1 VDSPEPI
8 DHELAALGAILV
20 EERVLRRVIKQ
31 HRKVR
36 GFGLQVP
43 HEQCYVLPRVA
54 LAKLLDADDT
64 RIAIDSLPDRVLV
77 VSGDRPALA
86 EGKPEETSLLWRHM
100 FHARVHQAY
109 EELFEKKQ
117 LALPAIRQRIHRVG
131 QTEFDEIRT
140 VLRQEDLLLPPT
152 DDRSTY
158 VEFVALYLELVHFA
172 PHAVARTFPAVFDR
186 AAVDETIALDID
198 PAALLAATRP
208 PRGPEE
214 PLVVVVE
221 APVAHEE
228 PEATTPLARPIA
240 QKTSKKGNHA
250 RAAILYARAGDE
262 HGALEELDTIIAQ
275 LARVLDTTAHP
286 EWTKALLPVAELA
299 ARQRSTRFN
308 PGARLLH
315 DLQKAG
321 MVTADDV
328 KAVDLIGWA
337 FSRGKRPLVRSLP
350 ATREVRIAKHV
361 HAAVAKL
368 VACAL
373 ASPEEHARLASAL
386 HDIADAAD
394 RQLRATL
401 RPKIEAALDAVDV
414 HPHSLPERVGEK
426 KLVDEL
432 LDRAV
437 TLGRFTLGDLRD
449 AISRNDLKL
458 PDLALSDLGRGDQ
471 LLRADKHLST
481 SLDGVYRRGEV
492 YMRFLQKL
500 SSVLFG
506 TPVGRFLTLYAMLP
520 LLGSFAVVEG
530 LQHMVGPLWKK
541 ITGIEPV
548 IASNVTLLGGAGFL
562 FLLIHITLFRRVMS
576 LLARALWR
584 VVRFI
589 VFDAPLAIIRLRAI
603 QWFLESR
610 FVRWIVKPA
619 VPAAIVLLAT
629 FDVVEPAR
637 WFIVGGSFV
646 VMAIVMNS
654 RYGRRAEEI
663 TIDWLVR
670 SSRQVTGHILPGFVK
685 FTLDLFARLV
695 ESLDRFLYRV
705 DEWLRFRQGQSWLK
719 LVFKGVFGTL
729 WFVITYII
737 RLYVNLFVEPTTN
750 PIKHFPVVTVAAK
763 IIIPFIPAMLEAI
776 TDVASVLMGER
787 LAKGFAG
794 FTVLVLPGLAGFLV
808 WELKENWRL
817 YRRTRSK
824 TLRPLAIG
832 HHGETMVRLL
842 RPGFHSGTI
851 PKLFTKLRRAAW
863 RNDATAA
870 ARATEGLHHVEE
882 SVVTFIDRQLVS
894 MLNESV
900 AFRATDVASGHV
912 DIGSNRVQFALLCP
926 SVSPDA
932 ATIRFE
938 LQSGWLVASLRT
950 LGWIGQLAPDQRE
963 IFEIALAGFYKLS
976 AIDLVREQLEHALV
990 ESPGATA
997 PPYDVSDEGIVVW
1010 PGNAFDTEIV
1020 YALRSS
1026 RLAPTIRGASYD
1038 GPLIDLARRHA
1049 LYGRVPLYWAK
1060 WSTTWQQIARSE
1072 APSKVIIGPS
1082 LLPPGQPSMSR

>member
-1 VDSPEPI
+1 MQSI
-8 DHELAALGAILV
+8 DQELAALGAVLV

-43 HEQCYVLPRVA
+43 HEQCYCLRRDE
-54 LAKLLDADDT
+54 LARLLERDDT
-64 RIAIDSLPDRVLV
+64 TVAVDTLPERVLLT
-77 VSGDRPALA
+77 SGHRTALA
-86 EGKPEETSLLWRHM
+86 EGQPAEASLVWRRL
-100 FHARVHQAY
+100 FHARVHQAFD
-109 EELFEKKQ
+109 ELFETKR

-152 DDRSTY
+152 DDCSTY

-186 AAVDETIALDID
+186 TAVDETIALDID
-198 PAALLAATRP
+198 PRALLAATRP
-208 PRGPEE
+208 PRGPEA
-214 PLVVVVE
+214 PLVTHVE
-221 APVAHEE
+221 VPPASVE
-228 PEATTPLARPIA
+228 PEVTTPLARPLA
-240 QKTSKKGNHA
+240 QRTSKKGNHA
-250 RAAILYARAGDE
+250 RAAILYARAGDD
-262 HGALEELDTIIAQ
+262 HAAGEELDTIVAQ
-275 LARVLDTTAHP
+275 LASVLGTVAKAA
-286 EWTKALLPVAELA
+286 WTKALLPVARFA

-321 MVTADDV
+321 MVTAHDV
-328 KAVDLIGWA
+328 KAVDLLGWA
-337 FSRGKRPLVRSLP
+337 FSRGDQPLVRALP

-361 HAAVAKL
+361 HAAAAKL
-368 VACAL
+368 VACEL
-373 ASPEEHARLASAL
+373 ASPDEMARLAEAL
-386 HDIADAAD
+386 HAIADAAD
-394 RQLRATL
+394 DQLRAAL

-437 TLGRFTLGDLRD
+437 TLGRFSLGDLRD

-458 PDLALSDLGRGDQ
+458 PDLAVSDLGRGDQ
-471 LLRADKHLST
+471 LLRADKLLSS

-492 YMRFLQKL
+492 YMRALQKI

-506 TPVGRFLTLYAMLP
+506 TPVGRFLTLYLMLP

-530 LQHMVGPLWKK
+530 LQHMVGPVWNALFHVH
-541 ITGIEPV
+541 PV
-548 IASNVTLLGGAGFL
+548 IATNTTLLGGAAFL
-562 FLLIHITLFRRVMS
+562 FLVLHVTLFRRAMHV
-576 LLARALWR
+576 LVRGLWR
-584 VVRFI
+584 VIRFLL
-589 VFDAPLAIIRLRAI
+589 FDAPLAVLRLRAV
-603 QWFLESR
+603 QWLLSSR

-619 VPAAIVLLAT
+619 LPAGIVLLAT
-629 FDVVEPAR
+629 YDVVEPLR
-637 WFIVGGSFV
+637 WFVVGGAFV
-646 VMAIVMNS
+646 LVALAMNS

-670 SSRQVTGHILPGFVK
+670 SSRQVTGHILPGLVK
-685 FTLDLFARLV
+685 YTLELFARLM

-705 DEWLRFRQGQSWLK
+705 DEWLRFRQGQSRLK
-719 LVFKGVFGTL
+719 LVFKGLFGTL
-729 WFVITYII
+729 WFVITYIL

-763 IIIPFIPAMLEAI
+763 IIIPFIPSMLEGI
-776 TDVASVLMGER
+776 TNVASVVMGDQ

-863 RNDATAA
+863 RDDPAAA
-870 ARATEGLHHVEE
+870 ARASEGLHHVEE
-882 SVVTFIDRQLVS
+882 AVVTFVDRQLVS
-894 MLNESV
+894 MLNESA

-912 DIGSNRVQFALLCP
+912 EIGSNRIQIELRCP
-926 SVSPDA
+926 SVSADA

-938 LQSGWLVASLRT
+938 LQSGWLVASLRS
-950 LGWIGQLAPDQRE
+950 LGWIEQLAPDQRE

-990 ESPGATA
+990 EGPGATA

-1010 PGNAFDTEIV
+1010 PGHAFDTEIV

-1026 RLAPTIRGASYD
+1026 RLAPTVRGASYD
-1038 GPLIDLARRHA
+1038 GPVIDLARRHA
-1049 LYGRVPLYWAK
+1049 LYGREPLYWAK
-1060 WSTTWQQIARSE
+1060 WSTTWQQIARAE
-1072 APSKVIIGPS
+1072 APSHVIVGPS
-1082 LLPPGQPSMSR
+1082 LLPGPPRT

>member
-1 VDSPEPI
+1 MDPI
-8 DHELAALGAILV
+8 DQELAVLGAVLV

-43 HEQCYVLPRVA
+43 HEQCYTLPRAA
-54 LAKLLDADDT
+54 LAKLLEPDDT
-64 RIAIDSLPDRVLV
+64 KVALDELPERVLIA
-77 VSGDRPALA
+77 SGDRDAIV
-86 EGKPEETSLLWRHM
+86 EGKPAETSLLWRHL
-100 FHARVHQAY
+100 FHARVHQAF
-109 EELFEKKQ
+109 EELLEKKQ
-117 LALPAIRQRIHRVG
+117 LAIPAIRQRIHRVG
-131 QTEFDEIRT
+131 QTEFDEIRS

-152 DDRSTY
+152 DDSSTY

-186 AAVDETIALDID
+186 KAIDETIALDVD
-198 PAALLAATRP
+198 PIALLAATRP
-208 PRGPEE
+208 PRAPVK
-214 PLVVVVE
+214 PLVVAHE
-221 APVAHEE
+221 APPVTEE
-228 PEATTPLARPIA
+228 PEVTTPLARPLA
-240 QKTSKKGNHA
+240 QKSSKKGNHA

-262 HGALEELDTIIAQ
+262 HGASQELDTIIAQ
-275 LARVLDTTAHP
+275 LARVLATEAKP
-286 EWTKALLPVAELA
+286 EWTRALLPVAIFA

-321 MVTADDV
+321 MVSEHDV
-328 KAVDLIGWA
+328 KAVDVFGWA
-337 FSRGKRPLVRSLP
+337 LSRGKQPLVRSLP

-361 HAAVAKL
+361 HAAAAKP
-368 VACAL
+368 VACEL
-373 ASPEEHARLASAL
+373 ASPEDHAQLASAL
-386 HDIADAAD
+386 HGIAAAAD
-394 RQLRATL
+394 EQLRATL
-401 RPKIEAALDAVDV
+401 RPQIEAALDAVDV

-449 AISRNDLKL
+449 AISRSDLKL

-471 LLRADKHLST
+471 LLRADKLLST

-492 YMRFLQKL
+492 YMRALQKI

-506 TPVGRFLTLYAMLP
+506 TPVGRFFTLYLMLP
-520 LLGSFAVVEG
+520 LLGSFAIVEG
-530 LQHMVGPLWKK
+530 LQHMVGPVWKLF
-541 ITGIEPV
+541 TGVMPV
-548 IASNVTLLGGAGFL
+548 IATNVTLLAGAGFL
-562 FLLIHITLFRRVMS
+562 FLLIHLALFRRAMS
-576 LLARALWR
+576 LLARGLWR
-584 VVRFI
+584 IIRLVL
-589 VFDAPLAIIRLRAI
+589 FDAPVAILRMRAV
-603 QWFLESR
+603 QWFMASR
-610 FVRWIVKPA
+610 FVGWIVKPA
-619 VPAAIVLLAT
+619 VPAAIVLLST
-629 FDVVEPAR
+629 FDVIEPLR
-637 WFIVGGSFV
+637 WFIVGGSFLV
-646 VMAIVMNS
+646 AAIVISS
-654 RYGRRAEEI
+654 RFGRRAEEV

-670 SSRQVTGHILPGFVK
+670 SSRQVTSHIVPGLVK
-685 FTLDLFARLV
+685 WTLELFARMV

-705 DEWLRFRQGQSWLK
+705 DEWLRFRTGQSWMK

-750 PIKHFPVVTVAAK
+750 PVKHFPVVTVAAK
-763 IIIPFIPAMLEAI
+763 LIIPFIPSMLEGI
-776 TDVASVLMGER
+776 TNVTSVFLGQQ
-787 LAKGFAG
+787 LAAGFAA

-832 HHGETMVRLL
+832 HHGESMVRLL

-863 RNDATAA
+863 RDDSAAA

-882 SVVTFIDRQLVS
+882 AVVTFVDRQLVS

-912 DIGSNRVQFALLCP
+912 EIGSNRVQIELRCP

-938 LQSGWLVASLRT
+938 LQSGWLVASLRS
-950 LGWIGQLAPDQRE
+950 LGWVAQLAPEQRD

-990 ESPGATA
+990 EGPGQTA

-1020 YALRSS
+1020 YTLRSS
-1026 RLAPTIRGASYD
+1026 RLAPTVRGASYD

-1049 LYGRVPLYWAK
+1049 LYGREPLYWAK

-1072 APSKVIIGPS
+1072 APSKVIVGPS
-1082 LLPPGQPSMSR
+1082 LLPTAPSN

>member
-1 VDSPEPI
+1 MDF
-8 DHELAALGAILV
+8 DQELATVGAILV
-20 EERVLRRVIKQ
+20 EERVLRRVIKH

-43 HEQCYVLPRVA
+43 HEQCYAIPRVA
-54 LAKLLDADDT
+54 LAKLLEPDDAKV
-64 RIAIDSLPDRVLV
+64 AIDSLPDRVLV

-86 EGKPEETSLLWRHM
+86 DGSPEESSLLWRHL
-100 FHARVHQAY
+100 FHARVHLTFD
-109 EELFEKKQ
+109 ELLEKKQ

-152 DDRSTY
+152 DDTSTY

-186 AAVDETIALDID
+186 AAVDATIALDID
-198 PAALLAATRP
+198 AAALLAATRP
-208 PRGPEE
+208 PRGPEA
-214 PLVVVVE
+214 PLVVAIE
-221 APVAHEE
+221 APATDVE
-228 PEATTPLARPIA
+228 PEVTTPLARPLA
-240 QKTSKKGNHA
+240 QKSAKKGNHA
-250 RAAILYARAGDE
+250 RAAILYARAGDD
-262 HGALEELDTIIAQ
+262 HNALDELDTIIAQ
-275 LARVLDTTAHP
+275 LSRVLGTVAKP
-286 EWTKALLPVAELA
+286 PWSKALLPVATFA
-299 ARQRSTRFN
+299 AQQRSTRFN

-321 MVTADDV
+321 MVTEHDV
-328 KAVDLIGWA
+328 KAVDVLGWA
-337 FSRGKRPLVRSLP
+337 ISRGKQPLVRSLP

-361 HAAVAKL
+361 HAAVHKL
-368 VACAL
+368 VACEL
-373 ASPEEHARLASAL
+373 ASPEEHARLAEAL
-386 HDIADAAD
+386 HDIAEAAD
-394 RQLRATL
+394 DQLRATL
-401 RPKIEAALDAVDV
+401 RPAIEAALDAVDV

-458 PDLALSDLGRGDQ
+458 PDLALADLGRGDQ
-471 LLRADKHLST
+471 LLRADKQLST
-481 SLDGVYRRGEV
+481 SLDGVYRRGEI
-492 YMRFLQKL
+492 YMRALQKI

-541 ITGIEPV
+541 ISGVEPV

-562 FLLIHITLFRRVMS
+562 FLLIHIALFRRAMA
-576 LLARALWR
+576 LLARGLWR
-584 VVRFI
+584 VIRFLL
-589 VFDAPLAIIRLRAI
+589 FDAPLAILRLRAV
-603 QWFLESR
+603 QWFLASK

-619 VPAAIVLLAT
+619 LPAAVVLLAT

-646 VMAIVMNS
+646 VTAFAMNS

-670 SSRQVTGHILPGFVK
+670 SSRQVTGHILPGLVK
-685 FTLDLFARLV
+685 YTLELFARLV
-695 ESLDRFLYRV
+695 ETLDRFLYRV
-705 DEWLRFRQGQSWLK
+705 DEWLRFRQGQSSLK

-729 WFVITYII
+729 WFIITYII

-763 IIIPFIPAMLEAI
+763 IIIPFIPAMLEGI
-776 TDVASVLMGER
+776 TNVASVLMGEQ

-851 PKLFTKLRRAAW
+851 PKLFPKLRRAAW
-863 RNDATAA
+863 RNDAAAA

-882 SVVTFIDRQLVS
+882 AVVTFVDRQLVS
-894 MLNESV
+894 MLNESA
-900 AFRATDVASGHV
+900 AFRATDVAAGHV
-912 DIGSNRVQFALLCP
+912 EIGSNRIQIELLCP
-926 SVSPDA
+926 SVAPEP

-938 LQSGWLVASLRT
+938 LQSGWLVASMRS
-950 LGWIGQLAPDQRE
+950 LGWIGQLASDQRE

-976 AIDLVREQLEHALV
+976 AIDLVREQIEHALV
-990 ESPGATA
+990 PSPGATA

-1026 RLAPTIRGASYD
+1026 RLAPTIRGARYE
-1038 GPLIDLARRHA
+1038 GPLVDLARRHA
-1049 LYGRVPLYWAK
+1049 LYGREPLYWAR

-1072 APSKVIIGPS
+1072 PPSKVIVGPS
-1082 LLPPGQPSMSR
+1082 LLPAGRD